1 MLPND
6 FFVWITQGFLTVITL
21 QIDTTI
27 GWSNLGFISFQQ
39 IISSN
44 TQLIVIK
51 SWTDIL
57 DITLEVSEKI
67 IGGAAVVKFQN
78 KV

>member
-1 MLPND
+1 M
-6 FFVWITQGFLTVITL
+6 
-21 QIDTTI
+21 
-27 GWSNLGFISFQQ
+27 
-39 IISSN
+39 ISSN
-44 TQLIVIK
+44 TLHIVIK

-57 DITLEVSEKI
+57 DITVEVSEKI